1 MTNGQSVGHFFFR
14 IEARIGMPASP
25 PLRAMALVLVLA
37 LAAPAR
43 AVPISS
49 AEHKESWSAWVEEHR
64 KEYKN
69 DEVCSVP
76 VALPWPVRG
85 GPAPR
90 LTLKCNVVA
99 GGESLCNLW

>member
-1 MTNGQSVGHFFFR
+1 MSRPFFFSNLESR
-14 IEARIGMPASP
+14 QSILMVASRP
-25 PLRAMALVLVLA
+25 PLAMALVLVLA

-64 KEYKN
+64 KEYKT

-76 VALPWPVRG
+76 VALAWPVWGRA
-85 GPAPR
+85 APR
-90 LTLKCNVVA
+90 LTLACNVVA
-99 GGESLCNLW
+99 GG

>member
-1 MTNGQSVGHFFFR
+1 ML
-14 IEARIGMPASP
+14 ASP

-64 KEYKN
+64 KEYKT

-76 VALPWPVRG
+76 VALAWPVWGRA
-85 GPAPR
+85 APR
-90 LTLKCNVVA
+90 LTLACNVVA
-99 GGESLCNLW
+99 GG

>member
-1 MTNGQSVGHFFFR
+1 M
-14 IEARIGMPASP
+14 ASP

-64 KEYKN
+64 KEYKT

-76 VALPWPVRG
+76 VALAWPVGEGRAEADACVQRRG
-85 GPAPR
+85 RWLVGMQ
-90 LTLKCNVVA
+90 
-99 GGESLCNLW
+99 SLVGIWP

>member
-1 MTNGQSVGHFFFR
+1 
-14 IEARIGMPASP
+14 
-25 PLRAMALVLVLA
+25 MALVLVLA

-64 KEYKN
+64 KEYKT

-76 VALPWPVRG
+76 VALG
-85 GPAPR
+85 IGI
-90 LTLKCNVVA
+90 
-99 GGESLCNLW
+99 G